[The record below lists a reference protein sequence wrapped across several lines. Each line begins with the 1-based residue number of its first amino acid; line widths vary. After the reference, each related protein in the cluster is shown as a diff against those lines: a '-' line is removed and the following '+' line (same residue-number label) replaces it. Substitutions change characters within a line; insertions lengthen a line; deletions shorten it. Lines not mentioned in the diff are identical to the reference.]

1 MKKGLPTWS
10 TIALSAAYVSR
21 KREILHSRRCKII
34 LLPRILHHPFRKF
47 HHSVRN
53 YFSYD
58 SRSLVRSLG
67 LFYQTPEHSRRN
79 SRLEIT
85 IHCNRKECMALANF
99 WTPSFG
105 IRRRGIPPRRGVME
119 HGVFRLHSSK
129 SSWGRGRRR
138 GRHGETGRQRKRGG
152 TEGVVL
158 TKSP

>member
-1 MKKGLPTWS
+1 MRKGLPTWS

-21 KREILHSRRCKII
+21 KREILHSRRCKI

-129 SSWGRGRRR
+129 SSWGRGHEVDMAKLGGREREAGWR
-138 GRHGETGRQRKRGG
+138 G
-152 TEGVVL
+152 L
-158 TKSP
+158 F